1 MNIKKKKQI
10 LGRTLAPQLVPTL
23 PQLGRRSKR
32 ASRQS
37 FSEDSSPQIDVNV
50 DLYFEKT
57 KQLDKAEEKIKVLFK
72 NFLIQFII

>member
-1 MNIKKKKQI
+1 MS
-10 LGRTLAPQLVPTL
+10 

-37 FSEDSSPQIDVNV
+37 FSEDGSPQMDFNM

-57 KQLDKAEEKIKVLFK
+57 KQLEKAEEKIKVLI
-72 NFLIQFII
+72 NSI